1 VNEAGRVLRPRGRN
15 RRSLPPIPS
24 GCRPKRNRQLPSRY
38 RDGNFVNMMHNV
50 NSMDTGYLLYQKC
63 MTLLELMT
71 KFPER
76 EGLLERILT
85 GLVVSDKMVKDY
97 ETEY

>member
-1 VNEAGRVLRPRGRN
+1 V
-15 RRSLPPIPS
+15 
-24 GCRPKRNRQLPSRY
+24 Q
-38 RDGNFVNMMHNV
+38 
-50 NSMDTGYLLYQKC
+50 DTVG
-63 MTLLELMT
+63 TD
-71 KFPER
+71 FPER